1 MKKTCAMLV
10 SAILMPTVAFAQE
23 TTNSALNTAS
33 SAVPLALCSAEPIAF
48 SSQSLMPKGHV
59 KVEANRTEIV
69 ENKVA
74 LFSGNVDITS
84 DSATISASQAQ
95 VNGNGKDLIA
105 KGDVTYQ
112 DAQLKVESDSVSLR
126 SEEERLEMKNTRYQ
140 LTGFVGQGAAQ
151 DILLDTDTGIVL
163 KDVSFTTCPDGE
175 EDWLLRASEIS
186 LEKGTVWG
194 QAKHTRFYIADV
206 PVFYLPYFAFPVS
219 NERQTGLLFP
229 ELTSSSRTG
238 VDYTQP
244 FYWNI
249 APNYDMTISPRVM
262 TRRGVQLNT
271 EFRYLTDN
279 SQGKAYVE
287 YLPSD
292 SDISGNPDRYFYR
305 LEHQGVIAEDW
316 LLNVD
321 FNGLSD
327 NNYLLDLGSDYY
339 SRADTHL
346 YRSIGLSY
354 YSQNLSVNMQIKD
367 FEVLG
372 DTADSY
378 RALPELKMRYTTS
391 LGDYVEFDLES
402 EIAHFDNNSSTA
414 PTATRYH
421 IAPTVSLPVR
431 AAWGEFVAET
441 TLFQTVYQQDNVEG
455 TNLEESVDRTLGQA
469 RLYGALYF
477 ERETSFFSND
487 MSMTLEPKVQY
498 LYTSY
503 EDQTAIGF
511 YDSTPLLTDVE
522 GLFRGQEFTGLDRIS
537 DNNQI
542 TLGVTTRTLD
552 KNNREQFVLSV
563 GQIFYLEDNKVIAAT
578 KNQDRSALA
587 AEVDWRLNDRWFLH
601 TDVQVTTETDKVD
614 LSSVGVEYRKDDS
627 RFVQLNHRYVRDLS
641 GETIDQIGLSASW
654 PLSENWHW
662 VGRTYRDL
670 ERDRS
675 VETYTGIQY
684 ESCCWAIRL
693 VAQRSLN
700 NRYNEGGLQN
710 TDDFDS
716 GISLQFIFKGIG
728 SSGAR
733 RNMLQDGMFGYRQ
746 PYSLN

>member
-1 MKKTCAMLV
+1 MLV
-10 SAILMPTVAFAQE
+10 SATLMPTVAFAQE

-33 SAVPLALCSAEPIAF
+33 SAVPLELCSAEPIAF

-378 RALPELKMRYTTS
+378 RALPELKMRYNTS

>member
-1 MKKTCAMLV
+1 MLV

>member
-10 SAILMPTVAFAQE
+10 SATLMPTVAFAQE
-23 TTNSALNTAS
+23 TTKSALNTAS

-455 TNLEESVDRTLGQA
+455 TNLDESVDRTLGQA

>member
-33 SAVPLALCSAEPIAF
+33 SAVPLELCSAEPIAF

-378 RALPELKMRYTTS
+378 RALPELKMRYNTS

>member
-10 SAILMPTVAFAQE
+10 SATLMPTVAFAQE

-33 SAVPLALCSAEPIAF
+33 SAVPLELCSAEPIAF

-378 RALPELKMRYTTS
+378 RALPELKMRYNTS

>member
-662 VGRTYRDL
+662 VGRTYHDL

>member
-1 MKKTCAMLV
+1 MLV

-662 VGRTYRDL
+662 VGRTYHDL

>member
-33 SAVPLALCSAEPIAF
+33 SAVPLELCSAEPIAF

-662 VGRTYRDL
+662 VGRTYHDL